1 MNRQRA
7 GHAGPLRSLSC
18 SVPRSFVIVPAMQQ
32 MTSAQLYFRLL
43 RYVKPYW
50 GVFALSIVGM
60 LITAAT
66 EVALP
71 MAVKPFLDGTF
82 VKKDPLLITWV
93 PIFMVL
99 LYVVRGAGA
108 YLGTYAS
115 AWVGNKVVLDL
126 RDLMFRRMLALPLGF
141 FHDNTTG
148 NLISRFTF
156 DAAQVTGAATNV
168 VTVLIKDSVT
178 ILGLLAYLLYIDW
191 KLTLISL
198 IMVPPIAVVVRIFN
212 VRLRNMSRKTQDAMG
227 DITQVLQETVECNKV
242 VKIFGGQEYEAQ
254 RFATTSNRLRG
265 YSMKQTAA
273 AAGNVPIVQLLAAM
287 AVAVVV
293 YYATLKAQSDATTVG
308 GFVSFLAAMLLL
320 TAPLKRLTGVAE
332 HLQRGLAAAESV
344 FALLDEKPEKD
355 EGKVALER
363 ARGDIGF
370 HNASFRYPRADQ
382 PALKNVTL
390 SIRAGE
396 TIALVGS
403 SGGGKTT
410 FANLV
415 PRFYHPDSGTITIDG
430 HDIEALS
437 LASLRRNIALV
448 SQEVALFND
457 TVAANIAY
465 GQAAGASREVIER
478 AAAAAHA
485 LEFIRAMPQGFDT
498 LIGENGVRL
507 SGGQRQRLAIARTV
521 LKDAPILILDE
532 ATSALDSESEKHV
545 QAALEQLMQGRTTI
559 VIAHRLST
567 IEHADRIVVLDKGE
581 IVEIGTHAELL
592 AKSGIYANLHGIQY
606 SLSSH
611 EPDRA
616 LQPVG

>member
-1 MNRQRA
+1 
-7 GHAGPLRSLSC
+7 
-18 SVPRSFVIVPAMQQ
+18 MQQ
-32 MTSAQLYFRLL
+32 MTSTQLYFRLL

-60 LITAAT
+60 LLSAAT

-71 MAVKPFLDGTF
+71 IAVKPFLDGTF
-82 VKKDPLLITWV
+82 VKKDPFLITWV

-99 LYVVRGAGA
+99 LYVIRGAGA

-115 AWVGNKVVLDL
+115 AWVGNKVVMDL

-141 FHDNTTG
+141 FHDITTG

-156 DAAQVTGAATNV
+156 DAAQVTAAATNV

-191 KLTLISL
+191 KLTLLSL
-198 IMVPPIAVVVRIFN
+198 IMVPPIAVVVRYFN

-254 RFATTSNRLRG
+254 RFAATSNRLRG
-265 YSMKQTAA
+265 FSMKQTAA
-273 AAGNVPIVQLLAAM
+273 AAGNVPIVQLLAAV

-293 YYATLKAQSDATTVG
+293 YYASVEAQSDATTVG

-320 TAPLKRLTGVAE
+320 TPPLKRLTGVAE

-355 EGKVALER
+355 EGKVTLER
-363 ARGDIGF
+363 ARGEISF
-370 HNASFRYPRADQ
+370 HGISFRYPRADQ

-430 HDIEALS
+430 HDIETLS
-437 LASLRRNIALV
+437 LAGLRRNIALV

-457 TVAANIAY
+457 SVAANIAY
-465 GQAAGASREVIER
+465 GQAAGASRQTIER

-507 SGGQRQRLAIARTV
+507 SGGQRQRLAIARTI

-545 QAALEQLMQGRTTI
+545 QDALEHLMQGRTTI

-567 IEHADRIVVLDKGE
+567 IENADRIVVLDQGE
-581 IVEIGTHAELL
+581 IAEIGTHAELL
-592 AKSGIYANLHGIQY
+592 AKDGIYANLHSIQY
-606 SLSSH
+606 SLVDG
-611 EPDRA
+611 EPDHA
-616 LQPVG
+616 LQPVS

>member
-1 MNRQRA
+1 
-7 GHAGPLRSLSC
+7 
-18 SVPRSFVIVPAMQQ
+18 MQQ
-32 MTSAQLYFRLL
+32 ITSAQLYFRLL

-50 GVFALSIVGM
+50 GVFAFSILGM
-60 LITAAT
+60 LITAGT
-66 EVALP
+66 EIILP
-71 MAVKPFLDGTF
+71 IAVKPFLDGTF
-82 VKKDPLLITWV
+82 VQKDPFLIRWV
-93 PIFMVL
+93 PVFMVL
-99 LYVVRGAGA
+99 LYVVRGLGA
-108 YLGTYAS
+108 YIGTYAS
-115 AWVGNKVVLDL
+115 AWVGNKVVMDL
-126 RDLMFRRMLALPLGF
+126 RDQMFRRMLALPLGY

-156 DAAQVTGAATNV
+156 DVAQVTGAATNV
-168 VTVLIKDSVT
+168 VTVLVKDSVT

-191 KLTLISL
+191 KLTAISL
-198 IMVPPIAVVVRIFN
+198 IMVPPIAVVVRYFN
-212 VRLRNMSRKTQDAMG
+212 IRLRNMSRKTQQAMG

-242 VKIFGGQEYEAQ
+242 VKIFGGQDYEAK
-254 RFATTSNRLRG
+254 RFAETSNRLRG
-265 YSMKQTAA
+265 FSMKQTAA

-293 YYATLKAQSDATTVG
+293 YYATVQAQSDATTVG

-320 TAPLKRLTGVAE
+320 TPPLKRLTGVAE

-344 FALLDEKPEKD
+344 FALLDEKPEND
-355 EGKVALER
+355 EGRTTLKR
-363 ARGDIGF
+363 ARGDIDF
-370 HNASFRYPRADQ
+370 HDVSFCYPRADKA
-382 PALKNVTL
+382 ALDNVTL
-390 SIRAGE
+390 TIHAGE

-410 FANLV
+410 FANMV
-415 PRFYHPDSGTITIDG
+415 PRFYHPDSGTIRIDG

-437 LASLRRNIALV
+437 LASLRQNIALV

-465 GQAAGASREVIER
+465 GEAAGASRQEIER
-478 AAAAAHA
+478 AAEAAHA

-545 QAALEQLMQGRTTI
+545 QAALEFLMQGRTTV

-567 IEHADRIVVLDKGE
+567 IENADRIVVLDKGA
-581 IVEIGTHAELL
+581 IAEIGTHAELL
-592 AKSGIYANLHGIQY
+592 ARAGIYANLYGIQY
-606 SLSSH
+606 SIGGSD
-611 EPDRA
+611 PNRV
-616 LQPVG
+616 LQPVS

>member
-1 MNRQRA
+1 
-7 GHAGPLRSLSC
+7 
-18 SVPRSFVIVPAMQQ
+18 
-32 MTSAQLYFRLL
+32 
-43 RYVKPYW
+43 
-50 GVFALSIVGM
+50 
-60 LITAAT
+60 
-66 EVALP
+66 
-71 MAVKPFLDGTF
+71 
-82 VKKDPLLITWV
+82 
-93 PIFMVL
+93 
-99 LYVVRGAGA
+99 
-108 YLGTYAS
+108 
-115 AWVGNKVVLDL
+115 
-126 RDLMFRRMLALPLGF
+126 
-141 FHDNTTG
+141 
-148 NLISRFTF
+148 
-156 DAAQVTGAATNV
+156 
-168 VTVLIKDSVT
+168 
-178 ILGLLAYLLYIDW
+178 
-191 KLTLISL
+191 
-198 IMVPPIAVVVRIFN
+198 
-212 VRLRNMSRKTQDAMG
+212 MSRKTQDSMG

-242 VKIFGGQEYEAQ
+242 VKIFGGQEYEAK
-254 RFATTSNRLRG
+254 RFAETSNRLRG

-293 YYATLKAQSDATTVG
+293 YYATKQAQSDATTVG

-320 TAPLKRLTGVAE
+320 TPPLKRLTGVAE
-332 HLQRGLAAAESV
+332 YLQRGLAAAESV
-344 FALLDEKPEKD
+344 FALVDEKPEKD
-355 EGKVALER
+355 EGKTTLVR
-363 ARGDIGF
+363 ARGNIDF
-370 HNASFRYPRADQ
+370 NKVSFRYPRAEV
-382 PALKNVTL
+382 PALKGVTL

-430 HDIEALS
+430 HDIESLA

-465 GQAAGASREVIER
+465 GQAAGASRDAIEK
-478 AAAAAHA
+478 AAVGAHA

-507 SGGQRQRLAIARTV
+507 SGGQRQRLAIARTI

-567 IEHADRIVVLDKGE
+567 IENADRIVVLDKGE
-581 IVEIGTHAELL
+581 IAEIGTHAQLL
-592 AKSGIYANLHGIQY
+592 AKGGIYANLYGIQY
-606 SLSSH
+606 SLVSS
-611 EPDRA
+611 EPDRT

>member
-1 MNRQRA
+1 MQR
-7 GHAGPLRSLSC
+7 
-18 SVPRSFVIVPAMQQ
+18 
-32 MTSAQLYFRLL
+32 MTSTQLYLRLL

-60 LITAAT
+60 LVTAAT

-71 MAVKPFLDGTF
+71 IAVKPFLDGTF
-82 VKKDPLLITWV
+82 IKKDPFLITWV
-93 PIFMVL
+93 PVFMVL

-115 AWVGNKVVLDL
+115 AWVGNKVVMDL

-156 DAAQVTGAATNV
+156 DAAQVTSAATNV

-191 KLTLISL
+191 KLTLLSL
-198 IMVPPIAVVVRIFN
+198 IMVPPIAVVVRYFN
-212 VRLRNMSRKTQDAMG
+212 IRLRNMSRKTQEAMG

-254 RFATTSNRLRG
+254 RFAATSNRLRG
-265 YSMKQTAA
+265 FSMKQTAA

-293 YYATLKAQSDATTVG
+293 YYATVQAQSDATTVG
-308 GFVSFLAAMLLL
+308 GFVSFLAAMLML

-344 FALLDEKPEKD
+344 FALLDEKPERD
-355 EGKVALER
+355 EGKITLER
-363 ARGDIGF
+363 ARGEISF
-370 HNASFRYPRADQ
+370 HNVSFRYPRADQ

-415 PRFYHPDSGTITIDG
+415 PRFYHPDCGTITMDG
-430 HDIEALS
+430 HDIEAMS

-465 GQAAGASREVIER
+465 GQAASASRQAIER
-478 AAAAAHA
+478 AAVAAHA

-498 LIGENGVRL
+498 LIGEKGVRL
-507 SGGQRQRLAIARTV
+507 SGGQRQRLAIARTI

-545 QAALEQLMQGRTTI
+545 QDALEHLMRARTTI

-567 IEHADRIVVLDKGE
+567 IESADRIVVLDQGGIAE
-581 IVEIGTHAELL
+581 VGTHAELL
-592 AKSGIYANLHGIQY
+592 AKGGIYANLHRIQY
-606 SLSSH
+606 ALGGG
-611 EPDRA
+611 EPERT
-616 LQPVG
+616 LQPAN

>member
-1 MNRQRA
+1 
-7 GHAGPLRSLSC
+7 
-18 SVPRSFVIVPAMQQ
+18 MQQ
-32 MTSAQLYFRLL
+32 MTSTQLYFRLL

-50 GVFALSIVGM
+50 GVFALSIFGM

-82 VKKDPLLITWV
+82 VKKDPFLITWV

-115 AWVGNKVVLDL
+115 AWVGNKVVMDL

-320 TAPLKRLTGVAE
+320 TPPLKRLTGVAE

-567 IEHADRIVVLDKGE
+567 IENADRIVVLDKGE
-581 IVEIGTHAELL
+581 IAEIGTHAELL
-592 AKSGIYANLHGIQY
+592 ALGGIYANLHGLQY
-606 SLSSH
+606 SLGSS

-616 LQPVG
+616 LQPIA

>member
-1 MNRQRA
+1 MQR
-7 GHAGPLRSLSC
+7 
-18 SVPRSFVIVPAMQQ
+18 
-32 MTSAQLYFRLL
+32 MTSTQLYLRLL

-60 LITAAT
+60 LVTAAT

-71 MAVKPFLDGTF
+71 IAVKPFLDGTF
-82 VKKDPLLITWV
+82 IKKDPFLITWV
-93 PIFMVL
+93 PVFMVL

-115 AWVGNKVVLDL
+115 AWVGNKVVMDL
-126 RDLMFRRMLALPLGF
+126 RDLMFRRMLALPLGY

-156 DAAQVTGAATNV
+156 DAAQVTSAATNV
-168 VTVLIKDSVT
+168 VTVLVKDSVT
-178 ILGLLAYLLYIDW
+178 ILGLLVYLLYLDW
-191 KLTLISL
+191 KLTLLSL
-198 IMVPPIAVVVRIFN
+198 IMVPPIAVVVRYFN
-212 VRLRNMSRKTQDAMG
+212 VRLRHMSRKTQEAMG

-254 RFATTSNRLRG
+254 RFAATSNRLRG
-265 YSMKQTAA
+265 FSMKQTAA

-293 YYATLKAQSDATTVG
+293 YYATAAAQSDATTVG
-308 GFVSFLAAMLLL
+308 GFVSFLAAMLML

-355 EGKVALER
+355 EGKVMLER

-370 HNASFRYPRADQ
+370 HNVSFRYPRSDQ
-382 PALKNVTL
+382 PALNNATL
-390 SIRAGE
+390 SIRSGE

-410 FANLV
+410 LANLV

-430 HDIEALS
+430 NDVEALS

-465 GQAAGASREVIER
+465 GQAAGASRQAIEH
-478 AAAAAHA
+478 AAVAAHA

-507 SGGQRQRLAIARTV
+507 SGGQRQRLAIARTI

-545 QAALEQLMQGRTTI
+545 QDALEHLMRGRTTI

-567 IEHADRIVVLDKGE
+567 IENADRIVVLDQGE
-581 IVEIGTHAELL
+581 IAEIGTHAELL
-592 AKSGIYANLHGIQY
+592 AKDGIYANLHGIQY
-606 SLSSH
+606 
-611 EPDRA
+611 RT
-616 LQPVG
+616 G

>member
-1 MNRQRA
+1 
-7 GHAGPLRSLSC
+7 
-18 SVPRSFVIVPAMQQ
+18 MQQ
-32 MTSAQLYFRLL
+32 MTSTQLYFRLL
-43 RYVKPYW
+43 SYVKPYW

-82 VKKDPLLITWV
+82 VKKDPFLITWV

-115 AWVGNKVVLDL
+115 AWVGNKVVMDL

-212 VRLRNMSRKTQDAMG
+212 VRLRNMGRKTQDAMG

-320 TAPLKRLTGVAE
+320 TPPLKRLTGVAE

-567 IEHADRIVVLDKGE
+567 IENADRIVVLDKGE
-581 IVEIGTHAELL
+581 IAEIGTHAELL
-592 AKSGIYANLHGIQY
+592 AKGGIYANLYAIQY
-606 SLSSH
+606 SLGSS

-616 LQPVG
+616 LQPIA

>member
-1 MNRQRA
+1 MR
-7 GHAGPLRSLSC
+7 
-18 SVPRSFVIVPAMQQ
+18 AMQQ
-32 MTSAQLYFRLL
+32 MTSTQLYFRLL

-60 LITAAT
+60 LLSAAT

-71 MAVKPFLDGTF
+71 IAVKPFLDGTF
-82 VKKDPLLITWV
+82 VKKDPFLITWV

-115 AWVGNKVVLDL
+115 AWVGNKVVMDL
-126 RDLMFRRMLALPLGF
+126 RDLMFRRMLALPLGY

-156 DAAQVTGAATNV
+156 DVAQVTGAATNV

-198 IMVPPIAVVVRIFN
+198 IMVPPIAVVVRYFN

-254 RFATTSNRLRG
+254 RFAATSDRLRG
-265 YSMKQTAA
+265 FSMKQTAA

-293 YYATLKAQSDATTVG
+293 YYATVKAQSDATTVG

-320 TAPLKRLTGVAE
+320 TPPLKRLTGVAE

-344 FALLDEKPEKD
+344 FALLDENPEKD
-355 EGKVALER
+355 EGRVTLER
-363 ARGDIGF
+363 ARGEIGF
-370 HNASFRYPRADQ
+370 HNAKFRYPRADQ

-390 SIRAGE
+390 SIHAGE

-415 PRFYHPDSGTITIDG
+415 PRFYHPDFGTITIDG

-465 GQAAGASREVIER
+465 GQAAGASREAIER

-507 SGGQRQRLAIARTV
+507 SGGQRQRLAIARTI

-545 QAALEQLMQGRTTI
+545 QDALEHLMQGRTTI

-567 IEHADRIVVLDKGE
+567 IENADRIVVLDQGE
-581 IVEIGTHAELL
+581 IAEIGTHAELL
-592 AKSGIYANLHGIQY
+592 AKGGIYANLHGIQY
-606 SLSSH
+606 ALVGG
-611 EPDRA
+611 EPDHA
-616 LQPVG
+616 LQPVS

>member
-1 MNRQRA
+1 
-7 GHAGPLRSLSC
+7 
-18 SVPRSFVIVPAMQQ
+18 MQQ
-32 MTSAQLYFRLL
+32 VTSTQLYLRLL
-43 RYVKPYW
+43 HYVKPYW
-50 GVFALSIVGM
+50 GVFALSIIGM

-71 MAVKPFLDGTF
+71 VAIKPFLDGTF
-82 VKKDPLLITWV
+82 VKKDPFLITWV
-93 PIFMVL
+93 PFLMVL

-115 AWVGNKVVLDL
+115 AWVGNKVVMDL
-126 RDLMFRRMLALPLGF
+126 RDLMFQRMLALPLGF

-178 ILGLLAYLLYIDW
+178 IVGLLAYLLYIDW

-198 IMVPPIAVVVRIFN
+198 IMVPPIAVVVRYFN
-212 VRLRNMSRKTQDAMG
+212 VRLRNMSRKTQQAMG

-242 VKIFGGQEYEAQ
+242 VKIFGGQTYEAR
-254 RFATTSNRLRG
+254 RFADTSNRLRG

-273 AAGNVPIVQLLAAM
+273 AAGNVPIVQLLAAI

-293 YYATLKAQSDATTVG
+293 YYATVQAQSDATTVG

-320 TAPLKRLTGVAE
+320 TPPLKRLTGVAE

-355 EGKVALER
+355 AGKIELAR
-363 ARGDIGF
+363 ARGDVVF
-370 HNASFRYPRADQ
+370 HDVSFRYPRSLQ
-382 PALKNVTL
+382 PALNRVSL

-410 FANLV
+410 LANLV

-430 HDIEALS
+430 HDLESLS
-437 LASLRRNIALV
+437 LTSLRRNIALV

-465 GQAAGASREVIER
+465 GQAAGATRHEIER

-485 LEFIRAMPQGFDT
+485 LEFIRAMPSGFDT

-545 QAALEQLMQGRTTI
+545 QFALEELMRGRTTI

-567 IEHADRIVVLDKGE
+567 IENADRIVVLDKGE
-581 IVEIGTHAELL
+581 IAEIGTHAELL
-592 AKSGIYANLHGIQY
+592 AKRGIYANLYGIQY
-606 SLSSH
+606 SIGSADQTR
-611 EPDRA
+611 EPQ
-616 LQPVG
+616 LIG

>member
-1 MNRQRA
+1 M
-7 GHAGPLRSLSC
+7 L
-18 SVPRSFVIVPAMQQ
+18 Q
-32 MTSAQLYFRLL
+32 MTSTQLYFRLL

-71 MAVKPFLDGTF
+71 VAVKPFLDGTF
-82 VKKDPLLITWV
+82 VNKDPFLITWV
-93 PIFMVL
+93 PVFMVL

-115 AWVGNKVVLDL
+115 AWVGNKVVMDL
-126 RDLMFRRMLALPLGF
+126 RDRMFRRMLALPLGY

-178 ILGLLAYLLYIDW
+178 LVGLLAYLLYIDW
-191 KLTLISL
+191 KLTLLSL
-198 IMVPPIAVVVRIFN
+198 IMVPPIALVVRYFN

-242 VKIFGGQEYEAQ
+242 VKIFGGQEYEAR
-254 RFATTSNRLRG
+254 RFAATSNRLRSF
-265 YSMKQTAA
+265 SMKQTAA
-273 AAGNVPIVQLLAAM
+273 AAGNVPIVQLLAAI

-293 YYATLKAQSDATTVG
+293 YYATKQAQSDATTVG
-308 GFVSFLAAMLLL
+308 GFVSFLAAMLML
-320 TAPLKRLTGVAE
+320 TSPLKRLTGVAE

-355 EGKVALER
+355 EGTTSLKR
-363 ARGDIGF
+363 AHGDISFNNVG
-370 HNASFRYPRADQ
+370 FRYPRADV
-382 PALKNVTL
+382 PALTNVTL
-390 SIRAGE
+390 SIRSGE

-415 PRFYHPDSGTITIDG
+415 PRFYHPDAGTITIDG

-465 GQAAGASREVIER
+465 GQAAGASPEAIES
-478 AAAAAHA
+478 AAAGAHA

-507 SGGQRQRLAIARTV
+507 SGGQRQRLAIARTI

-545 QAALEQLMQGRTTI
+545 QAALEELMQGRTTI

-567 IEHADRIVVLDKGE
+567 IENADRIVVLDKGE
-581 IVEIGTHAELL
+581 IAEIGTHRELL
-592 AKSGIYANLHGIQY
+592 DKGGIYANLYGIQY
-606 SLSSH
+606 SLGSS

-616 LQPVG
+616 LQPAG

>member
-1 MNRQRA
+1 
-7 GHAGPLRSLSC
+7 
-18 SVPRSFVIVPAMQQ
+18 
-32 MTSAQLYFRLL
+32 
-43 RYVKPYW
+43 
-50 GVFALSIVGM
+50 
-60 LITAAT
+60 
-66 EVALP
+66 
-71 MAVKPFLDGTF
+71 
-82 VKKDPLLITWV
+82 
-93 PIFMVL
+93 
-99 LYVVRGAGA
+99 
-108 YLGTYAS
+108 
-115 AWVGNKVVLDL
+115 
-126 RDLMFRRMLALPLGF
+126 MFRRMLALPLGY
-141 FHDNTTG
+141 FHDTTTG

-156 DAAQVTGAATNV
+156 DVAQVTGAATNV

-178 ILGLLAYLLYIDW
+178 ILGLLVYLLYIDW
-191 KLTLISL
+191 KLTLLSL
-198 IMVPPIAVVVRIFN
+198 IMVPPIAVVVRYFN

-254 RFATTSNRLRG
+254 RFAATSNRLRG
-265 YSMKQTAA
+265 FSMKQTAA

-293 YYATLKAQSDATTVG
+293 YYATVEAQSDATTVG
-308 GFVSFLAAMLLL
+308 GFVSFLAAMLML
-320 TAPLKRLTGVAE
+320 TPPLKRLTGVAE
-332 HLQRGLAAAESV
+332 YLQRGLAAAESV

-355 EGKVALER
+355 EGKVMLER
-363 ARGDIGF
+363 ARGEIGF
-370 HNASFRYPRADQ
+370 HNVSFRYPRADQ

-430 HDIEALS
+430 HDIETLS
-437 LASLRRNIALV
+437 LAGLRRNIALV

-465 GQAAGASREVIER
+465 GQAADASREAIER

-507 SGGQRQRLAIARTV
+507 SGGQRQRLAIARTI
-521 LKDAPILILDE
+521 LKNAPILILDE

-545 QAALEQLMQGRTTI
+545 QDALEHLMQDRTTI

-567 IEHADRIVVLDKGE
+567 IESADRIVVLDQGE
-581 IVEIGTHAELL
+581 IAEIGTHAELL
-592 AKSGIYANLHGIQY
+592 AKGGIYANLHSIQY
-606 SLSSH
+606 SLVDG
-611 EPDRA
+611 EPDHA
-616 LQPVG
+616 LQPVS

>member
-1 MNRQRA
+1 MQR
-7 GHAGPLRSLSC
+7 
-18 SVPRSFVIVPAMQQ
+18 
-32 MTSAQLYFRLL
+32 MTSTQLYLRLL

-60 LITAAT
+60 LVTAAT

-71 MAVKPFLDGTF
+71 IAVKPFLDGTF
-82 VKKDPLLITWV
+82 IKKDPFLITWV
-93 PIFMVL
+93 PVFMVL

-115 AWVGNKVVLDL
+115 AWVGNKVVMDL

-156 DAAQVTGAATNV
+156 DAAQVTSAATNV

-191 KLTLISL
+191 KLTLLSL
-198 IMVPPIAVVVRIFN
+198 IMVPPIAVVVRYFN
-212 VRLRNMSRKTQDAMG
+212 IRLRNMSRKTQEAMG

-254 RFATTSNRLRG
+254 RFAATSNRLRG
-265 YSMKQTAA
+265 FSMKQTAA

-293 YYATLKAQSDATTVG
+293 YYATVQAQSDATTVG
-308 GFVSFLAAMLLL
+308 GFVSFLAAMLML

-344 FALLDEKPEKD
+344 FALLDEKPERD
-355 EGKVALER
+355 EGKITLER
-363 ARGDIGF
+363 ARGEISF
-370 HNASFRYPRADQ
+370 HNVSFRYPRADQ

-415 PRFYHPDSGTITIDG
+415 PRFYHPDCGTITMDG
-430 HDIEALS
+430 HDIEAMS

-465 GQAAGASREVIER
+465 GQAASASRQAIER
-478 AAAAAHA
+478 AAVAAHA

-507 SGGQRQRLAIARTV
+507 SGGQRQRLAIARTI

-545 QAALEQLMQGRTTI
+545 QDALEHLMRACTTI

-567 IEHADRIVVLDKGE
+567 IESADRIVVLDQGGIAE
-581 IVEIGTHAELL
+581 VGTHAELL
-592 AKSGIYANLHGIQY
+592 AKGGIYANLHRIQY
-606 SLSSH
+606 ALGGG
-611 EPDRA
+611 EPERT
-616 LQPVG
+616 LQPAN

>member
-1 MNRQRA
+1 
-7 GHAGPLRSLSC
+7 
-18 SVPRSFVIVPAMQQ
+18 MQE
-32 MTSAQLYFRLL
+32 MTSSQLYLRLL

-60 LITAAT
+60 LLTAAT
-66 EVALP
+66 EIALP
-71 MAVKPFLDGTF
+71 IAVKPFLDGTF
-82 VKKDPLLITWV
+82 VKKDPYLITWV

-108 YLGTYAS
+108 YLGAYAS
-115 AWVGNKVVLDL
+115 AWVGNKVVMDL
-126 RDLMFRRMLALPLGF
+126 RDLMFRRMLGLPLGY

-156 DAAQVTGAATNV
+156 DVAQVTSAATNV

-178 ILGLLAYLLYIDW
+178 LVGLLAYLLYLDW
-191 KLTLISL
+191 KLTLLSL
-198 IMVPPIAVVVRIFN
+198 IMVPPIAVVVRYFN
-212 VRLRNMSRKTQDAMG
+212 VRLRNMSRKTQEAMG

-242 VKIFGGQEYEAQ
+242 VKIFGGQDYEAR
-254 RFATTSNRLRG
+254 RFAATINRLRG
-265 YSMKQTAA
+265 FSMKQTAA
-273 AAGNVPIVQLLAAM
+273 AAGNVPIVQLLAAT

-293 YYATLKAQSDATTVG
+293 YYATLAAQSDATTVG

-320 TAPLKRLTGVAE
+320 TPPLKRLTGVAE

-344 FALLDEKPEKD
+344 FALLDEKTEQD
-355 EGKVALER
+355 EGKVNLER
-363 ARGDIGF
+363 ARGEIAF
-370 HNASFRYPRADQ
+370 RNVSFCYPRADQ
-382 PALKNVTL
+382 SALKNVTL

-430 HDIEALS
+430 HDIETLS
-437 LASLRRNIALV
+437 LVGLRQNIALV

-465 GQAAGASREVIER
+465 GQAAGASRDAIEH

-507 SGGQRQRLAIARTV
+507 SGGQRQRLAIARTI

-532 ATSALDSESEKHV
+532 ATSALDSESERHV
-545 QAALEQLMQGRTTI
+545 QDALERLMQGRTTI

-567 IEHADRIVVLDKGE
+567 IENADRIVVLDQGE
-581 IVEIGTHAELL
+581 IAEIGTHAELL
-592 AKSGIYANLHGIQY
+592 AKGGIYANLYRIQY
-606 SLSSH
+606 ALVGGETH
-611 EPDRA
+611 RA
-616 LQPVG
+616 LQPVS